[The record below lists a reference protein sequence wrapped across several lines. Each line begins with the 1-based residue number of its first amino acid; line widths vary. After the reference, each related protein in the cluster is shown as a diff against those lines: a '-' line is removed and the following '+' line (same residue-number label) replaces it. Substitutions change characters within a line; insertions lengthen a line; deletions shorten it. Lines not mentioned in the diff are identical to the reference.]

1 MLGLEALREQH
12 DAAMA
17 MADRLLELA
26 NRYAPPQPVYPI
38 VMQLNRLHGLLRV
51 HLAHEDVDLYP
62 HLIAS
67 SDPTVARAAQHFVDE
82 MGGLAAEFEQFARYW
97 SCSAS
102 IAGSFDEFREG
113 LHELMLRL
121 AVRIE
126 RENLWLYPVAR
137 AETSRRDAA

>member
-1 MLGLEALREQH
+1 MLGLDALREQH

-17 MADRLLELA
+17 MAERLIELVD
-26 NRYAPPQPVYPI
+26 RYAPPQPVYPI

-67 SDPTVARAAQHFVDE
+67 GDPTVARAARHFVDE

-102 IAGSFDEFREG
+102 ITGSFEEFRES

-126 RENLWLYPVAR
+126 RENLWLYPVAQ